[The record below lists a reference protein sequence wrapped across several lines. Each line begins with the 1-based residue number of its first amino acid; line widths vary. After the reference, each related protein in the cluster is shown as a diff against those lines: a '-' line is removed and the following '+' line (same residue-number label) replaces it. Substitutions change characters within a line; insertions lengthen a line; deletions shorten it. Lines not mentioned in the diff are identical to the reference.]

1 MKITVRYTAQ
11 LAQAAGTKEETI
23 ESEDSLDLMNLLQEK
38 CSEHGS
44 EFAKFVVDD
53 AGKPVSTLVVALNG
67 TQVSLDSPIEINRD
81 VEILLVTPMSGG

>member
-1 MKITVRYTAQ
+1 MKITVRYPAQ
-11 LAQAAGTKEETI
+11 LAQAAGPKEETI
-23 ESEDSLDLMNLLQEK
+23 ESEESLDLMNLLQGK

-44 EFAKFVVDD
+44 EFAKFVVDI

-81 VEILLVTPMSGG
+81 AEILLVTPMSGG